1 MTFQS
6 EDDVHEAV
14 SGGSIH
20 QTPAEINYVAGQLI
34 YHEMSGGQGLFDYYA
49 YFESRGFLA
58 R

>member
-34 YHEMSGGQGLFDYYA
+34 YHEDGFCSSEFDVLYRKA
-49 YFESRGFLA
+49 LGFLKK
-58 R
+58 